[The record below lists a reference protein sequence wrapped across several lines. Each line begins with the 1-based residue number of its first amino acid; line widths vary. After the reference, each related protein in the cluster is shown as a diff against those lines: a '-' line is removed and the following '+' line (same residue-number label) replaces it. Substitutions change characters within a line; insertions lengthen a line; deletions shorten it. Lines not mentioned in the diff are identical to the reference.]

1 MMNAAAKRMC
11 AVSMISVAS
20 AHRVASVPRGS
31 AAAAGLSM
39 GRCHSTGRR
48 LAQWLTMISDPV
60 ALVADKPRDPVAHY
74 QLGLAQLDSGSAAAA
89 AASFRSSLEL
99 GYLEDMTAWCLGP
112 NDDPLGPYHA
122 AADALLEAEEFAA
135 AEACYRY
142 SLQLNGQNV
151 AVRERLAAT
160 LRLSGRLAEAAD
172 ELHDTLSLLAEE
184 DEEVRCWLLLDL
196 GAVIEDLAPIAGT
209 GADWPSTTAAGTSS
223 TGTSSKSVTSG
234 GAAPAV
240 RVGSLGPE
248 RLSAEECY
256 RRAVRLDPEAGEAHK
271 RLADVLAY
279 ARGAATAQAS

>member
-1 MMNAAAKRMC
+1 MLGPQTSRPLTTLLNTLVLLRPMMNAVRRMC
-11 AVSMISVAS
+11 AVSMLSVAS
-20 AHRVASVPRGS
+20 AHRVASAPR
-31 AAAAGLSM
+31 GLSM

-48 LAQWLTMISDPV
+48 LAQWLTMLSDPA
-60 ALVADKPRDPVAHY
+60 ALVADKPHDPVAHY

-89 AASFRSSLEL
+89 ASSLRRSLEL

-184 DEEVRCWLLLDL
+184 DEEVRGWLLLDL

-209 GADWPSTTAAGTSS
+209 GADWPSTSAARTSS
-223 TGTSSKSVTSG
+223 ARASSEMVTSG

-256 RRAVRLDPEAGEAHK
+256 RRAVRLLSLIHI
-271 RLADVLAY
+271 
-279 ARGAATAQAS
+279 

>member
-1 MMNAAAKRMC
+1 
-11 AVSMISVAS
+11 
-20 AHRVASVPRGS
+20 
-31 AAAAGLSM
+31 M

-48 LAQWLTMISDPV
+48 LAQWLTMLSDPA
-60 ALVADKPRDPVAHY
+60 ALVADKPHDPVAHY

-89 AASFRSSLEL
+89 ASSLRRSLEL
-99 GYLEDMTAWCLGP
+99 GYLEDMTAWQ

-122 AADALLEAEEFAA
+122 AADALLEAEAFAA
-135 AEACYRY
+135 AEACYRH
-142 SLQLNGQNV
+142 SLQLDGQNV

-172 ELHDTLSLLAEE
+172 ELHDTLSLLGEA

-209 GADWPSTTAAGTSS
+209 GADWPSTSSAGASS
-223 TGTSSKSVTSG
+223 E
-234 GAAPAV
+234 APAV